1 MEFSE
6 EQQKILEKCKE
17 GKNIFITGPGGSGK
31 SAIIREIYSRVNQ
44 QSYSNMY
51 STPKIIQV
59 CALTGCAAVLLNC
72 RAKTIHSWGGIG
84 QGTGSIEWNIEK
96 ITSNKFKKKNWLK
109 TDILI
114 IDEVS
119 MMSKKLFDMLN
130 AIGKRV
136 RKNSLP
142 FGGIQ
147 VIFSGDFFQ
156 LPPVGDVADDPD
168 TCKYCFESEDWN
180 TVFAP
185 EDQVQLVKI
194 YRQSED
200 DVYASILNQLREG
213 RLKRSSYDILKQQIG
228 KPVPENCLIKPTK
241 LFPRRHNV
249 DIINQAEMSKL
260 VDAIEFVYELKYE
273 IDAEPPSTSTKSK
286 YNVPTPNSKSSTTKT
301 TTIEEIQ
308 YEHAYLERNTP
319 CEKKIKLKIGAQ
331 VMCIVNLPDLGLCN
345 GSQGVIVRFN
355 EIGLP
360 VVKFLNISTEI
371 VVTPHKWVSEN
382 IPNIG
387 ISQIPL
393 ILAWA
398 LTIHK
403 AQGATMELA
412 EIDVGNNVFEC
423 GQTYVALSRVK
434 SIKGLYLTA
443 FCYDKILTNKKVK
456 EFYLRLD
463 ASSSR

>member
-1 MEFSE
+1 MEFSI
-6 EQQKILEKCKE
+6 EQQKVLQKCKE
-17 GKNIFITGPGGSGK
+17 GKNVFITGPGGSGK

-44 QSYSNMY
+44 EAQAQTSP
-51 STPKIIQV
+51 PKIIQV

-96 ITSNKFKKKNWLK
+96 IASNKFKKKNWLK

-136 RKNSLP
+136 RKKPNLP

-156 LPPVGDVADDPD
+156 LPPVGDAADDPD

-213 RLKRSSYDILKQQIG
+213 RLKKSSYEILKQQIG
-228 KPVPENCLIKPTK
+228 KSFPENNLIRPTK
-241 LFPRRHNV
+241 LFPRRNSV
-249 DIINQAEMSKL
+249 DIINHAEMAKL
-260 VDAIEFVYELKYE
+260 VDATEFVYELKYD
-273 IDAEPPSTSTKSK
+273 IEPQQSTKS
-286 YNVPTPNSKSSTTKT
+286 NTNSRPSKT
-301 TTIEEIQ
+301 TTPEEIQ
-308 YEHAYLERNTP
+308 YELAYLERNTP

-355 EIGLP
+355 ESGLP

-371 VVTPHKWVSEN
+371 AMTPHKWMSEN

-434 SIKGLYLTA
+434 SLKGLYLTA

-456 EFYLRLD
+456 AFYLGL
-463 ASSSR
+463 